1 MADDDLTRNQEMEAE
16 VSRRTRE
23 LQLECME
30 KTKQLIDSE
39 TQLAQA
45 EKMAALGNLAAGL
58 AHEINTPL
66 GAISSN
72 NEILESAFGQVRE
85 FVESLS
91 SAEESAKT
99 ARLAEVFTIIDDS
112 IRTNRLAC
120 ERLVQIV
127 RNVRNFARLDEPVWK
142 KADMHEGLESTLT
155 LLHHEIKNRIRLV
168 KEFGQIRQVD
178 CFPNQLNQVF
188 MNVLVNAAQSIDGK
202 GEIRIKT
209 WEENDTLRIS
219 ISDTGRGM
227 TPETKARIFDPGF
240 TTKKP
245 GLGTGLG
252 LAICQKIIQNH
263 NGRIE
268 VESTPGSGSTF
279 TIVLPI
285 VQQAER
291 KANGER

>member
-1 MADDDLTRNQEMEAE
+1 
-16 VSRRTRE
+16 
-23 LQLECME
+23 
-30 KTKQLIDSE
+30 
-39 TQLAQA
+39 
-45 EKMAALGNLAAGL
+45 
-58 AHEINTPL
+58 
-66 GAISSN
+66 
-72 NEILESAFGQVRE
+72 
-85 FVESLS
+85 
-91 SAEESAKT
+91 
-99 ARLAEVFTIIDDS
+99 
-112 IRTNRLAC
+112 
-120 ERLVQIV
+120 
-127 RNVRNFARLDEPVWK
+127 
-142 KADMHEGLESTLT
+142 
-155 LLHHEIKNRIRLV
+155 
-168 KEFGQIRQVD
+168 
-178 CFPNQLNQVF
+178 
-188 MNVLVNAAQSIDGK
+188 MNILVNAAQSIDGA

-268 VESTPGSGSTF
+268 VESTPGRGSTF